1 MDGHPAIAYFDDT
14 NDDLKY
20 VRANDADGLS
30 WGNPVTVF
38 SEGGTGRFPS
48 LAVYEGVPV
57 LVFQGALPFS
67 VEFIKA
73 LDATGSS
80 WGSPQTIHNIGQTGE
95 QNQVRVLGNRIG
107 LGWYA
112 SQDQS
117 MYYAAGLPCESPVL
131 PELSA
136 SQSEVCQGSSVELF
150 ASGNGAIHWFSDAAG
165 ENFLATGESFTVS
178 ELESS
183 NSFFASSNSCGE
195 FSALSEITIDVI
207 PSTTINQQFSVCEGE
222 FVTVGDNEYFN
233 TGNFQDVFT
242 SVLGCDSIVNTQLT
256 VNDFPEASV
265 SLNDLT
271 ISASPDNANYQWIT
285 CDGELIEGETSQTF
299 QVSAPGSYAVIVDF
313 EGCADTS
320 SCLEVSLTGVEE
332 NINYNLSIYPNPAS
346 DAFKFSDSK
355 EHHWEIYTVAG
366 QLIKTGFSSTVAT
379 RDLSSGVYILNCQE
393 IEGRAF
399 RLTIN
404 K

>member
-1 MDGHPAIAYFDDT
+1 M
-14 NDDLKY
+14 
-20 VRANDADGLS
+20 
-30 WGNPVTVF
+30 
-38 SEGGTGRFPS
+38 
-48 LAVYEGVPV
+48 
-57 LVFQGALPFS
+57 
-67 VEFIKA
+67 
-73 LDATGSS
+73 
-80 WGSPQTIHNIGQTGE
+80 
-95 QNQVRVLGNRIG
+95 
-107 LGWYA
+107 
-112 SQDQS
+112 
-117 MYYAAGLPCESPVL
+117 
-131 PELSA
+131 
-136 SQSEVCQGSSVELF
+136 
-150 ASGNGAIHWFSDAAG
+150 
-165 ENFLATGESFTVS
+165 
-178 ELESS
+178 
-183 NSFFASSNSCGE
+183 
-195 FSALSEITIDVI
+195 
-207 PSTTINQQFSVCEGE
+207 
-222 FVTVGDNEYFN
+222 
-233 TGNFQDVFT
+233 
-242 SVLGCDSIVNTQLT
+242 LGCDSIVNTQLT

-320 SCLEVSLTGVEE
+320 SCLEVSVTGVEE

-366 QLIKTGFSSTVAT
+366 QLIKTWFSSTVAT